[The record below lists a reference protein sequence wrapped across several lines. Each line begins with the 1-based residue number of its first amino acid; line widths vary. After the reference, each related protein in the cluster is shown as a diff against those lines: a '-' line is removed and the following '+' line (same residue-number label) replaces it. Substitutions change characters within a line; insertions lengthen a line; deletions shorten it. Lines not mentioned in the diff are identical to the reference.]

1 LLFSLLFRIEFHL
14 LYNSGESIGGPLG
27 EGANGLPLHISSHA
41 QLSLIGWGSNG
52 LWEQA
57 GQGSNGES
65 ITFEPNG
72 QQRCVNHLDTRPF
85 AACAINEN
93 VGGACNSNT
102 FKNLGWTENVGGSD
116 MLKIWTPS
124 GAQLDPFATESHS
137 IFNGRL
143 EHIISPNYFFSY

>member
-1 LLFSLLFRIEFHL
+1 V
-14 LYNSGESIGGPLG
+14 
-27 EGANGLPLHISSHA
+27 NGLPLHISSHA

-72 QQRCVNHLDTRPF
+72 QQRCVNNLDTRPF

-93 VGGACNSNT
+93 VGGSCSSYT
-102 FKNLGWTENVGGSD
+102 FANLGWTENVGGSD
-116 MLKIWTPS
+116 MLNIWTPS

-137 IFNGRL
+137 IYNGKL
-143 EHIISPNYFFSY
+143 LVEHII